1 MRDLTSAF
9 HYSPAITDFVNIV
22 TFSEDDHLLAISMFG
37 YLNLSRG
44 IGSLVSTPIT
54 TAFQHGH
61 SLVQSATRAHVGFD
75 VGGGRFREVIIY
87 TGLCFAAGSVMTL
100 YGWVFGFEG
109 KPFTV
114 KRGFLRVWKL
124 QNTIA

>member
-1 MRDLTSAF
+1 
-9 HYSPAITDFVNIV
+9 
-22 TFSEDDHLLAISMFG
+22 MFG
-37 YLNLSRG
+37 YLNFSRG
-44 IGSLVSTPIT
+44 IGSIVSTPIT

-61 SLVQSATRAHVGFD
+61 SLVRTTHVKVGFD
-75 VGGGRFREVIIY
+75 VAGGRFREVIIY
-87 TGLCFAAGSVMTL
+87 TGLCFAAGSAVTL

-114 KRGFLRVWKL
+114 KRGFLHIWRL